1 MAIKGEEFLTI
12 EFPQNINVVYIIYL
26 TNQGVHI
33 PFYVGETG
41 RFLVRVSDYMS
52 ANFKAQTDFKVGEA
66 IRYIQ
71 EKGH

>member
-26 TNQGVHI
+26 TNQGVNI

-41 RFLVRVSDYMS
+41 RFLGRVSDYMS
-52 ANFKAQTDFKVGEA
+52 ANFKA
-66 IRYIQ
+66 
-71 EKGH
+71 